1 VTSDDRH
8 EGPLA
13 AQASVRCDMGLV
25 DHEDLAQVHQWTRAV
40 LEGQRPEPD
49 PERVR
54 DVLIVLDELASNAL
68 LHGTGRRR
76 IGLTVHD
83 AHAVLE
89 VFDESTR
96 PAVPDGGL
104 GLQVVKSVS
113 ARWGQRVREHGKT
126 VWARIALS

>member
-8 EGPLA
+8 ESPLT
-13 AQASVRCDMGLV
+13 AQAAVHCDMGLV
-25 DHEDLAQVHQWTRAV
+25 DRDDLAQVHQWTRAV
-40 LEGQRPEPD
+40 LEGQQPEPD
-49 PERVR
+49 PERVG

-76 IGLTVHD
+76 VGLTVLEGY
-83 AHAVLE
+83 AVLE
-89 VFDESTR
+89 VSDESTR

-104 GLQVVKSVS
+104 GLQMVKSVS

-126 VWARIALS
+126 VWARIALG